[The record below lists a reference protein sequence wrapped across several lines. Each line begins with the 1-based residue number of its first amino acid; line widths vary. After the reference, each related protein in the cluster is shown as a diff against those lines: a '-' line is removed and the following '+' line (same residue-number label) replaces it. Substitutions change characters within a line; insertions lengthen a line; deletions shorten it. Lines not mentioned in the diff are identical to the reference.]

1 MIKIDTLIIHA
12 DLFTMADE
20 GVGYIDDG
28 AVAISNGKIVE
39 VGATQDLLQY
49 YSPSET
55 LDAIG
60 RMVLPGFIDGHM
72 HSYWGTLRG
81 VGQDTKNW
89 MHKGVGPFRKY
100 LDDEAKL
107 AGSKMN
113 LLEGLA
119 AGTTTFAD
127 YSTPINEIAQ
137 FISKLG
143 ARARLTSH
151 IREVP
156 DDVQHLLKDGELYP
170 FDKQKGQESLE
181 QNVRLIDEWHGYDD
195 NRITALLGPQGPDFL
210 SEQLLE
216 TVRQLSADKNIGIH
230 MHVAQSTRETEQIMN
245 RYGKRSI
252 DFLEERGFLNER
264 LIAAHLTEA
273 NDEEIGRL
281 ARAKVSMVL
290 CSGSIGVIAGRVPPA
305 AQFLKAGGYVGLGSD
320 QCSGNNCNQMINE
333 MKLTALFNK
342 ITHQD
347 PEVFPAYQVLRMATI
362 DGAHALGI
370 GEEVGSIKAGKKAD
384 LLFIDLSHKTMQPV
398 IKEPMRNHIP
408 NLIYS
413 ARGNEIERVMV
424 GGKTLYYKENFLT
437 VDEEKIMYECQQE
450 ATRITSKITPD
461 DFAISKNATYMS
473 LCQL

>member
-1 MIKIDTLIIHA
+1 MTKIDTLITHA
-12 DLFTMADE
+12 DLFTMAGE
-20 GVGYIDDG
+20 GVGFVDDG
-28 AVAISNGKIVE
+28 AIAIANGKIVE
-39 VGATQDLLQY
+39 VGVTKDLIQQ

-55 LDAIG
+55 INASG
-60 RMVLPGFIDGHM
+60 KMVLPGFIDGHM

-100 LDDEAKL
+100 LDDQAKL

-127 YSTPINEIAQ
+127 YSTPIHEIAQ
-137 FISKLG
+137 FFSQLG

-156 DDVQHLLKDGELYP
+156 DDVQHLLKDGDLYP
-170 FDKQKGQESLE
+170 FDEQKGRESLE
-181 QNVRLIDEWHGYDD
+181 ENVRLIEEWHGYDD

-210 SEQLLE
+210 SERLLE
-216 TVRQLSADKNIGIH
+216 TVRQLSVDKNIGIH
-230 MHVAQSTRETEQIMN
+230 MHVAQSKRETEQIMN
-245 RYGKRSI
+245 RYGQGSI

-273 NDEEIGRL
+273 NDEEIDRL
-281 ARAKVSMVL
+281 AKAKVSMIL

-305 AQFLKAGGYVGLGSD
+305 AQFIKAGGYVGLGSD

-342 ITHQD
+342 IIHQD

-362 DGAHALGI
+362 EGAHALGI
-370 GEEVGSIKAGKKAD
+370 GQDVGSLEPGKKAD
-384 LLFIDLSHKTMQPV
+384 LQFIDLSHKTMQPV

-424 GGKTLYYKENFLT
+424 SGKTLYYKGSYTT

-450 ATRITSKITPD
+450 ANRITSKISPE
-461 DFAISKNATYMS
+461 DFAISKNASYMS